1 MLLRKTPVL
10 RFRLLTGVALTL
22 ALACPALADNEKT
35 AVKVMTRNMD
45 SGTDLLFVFAA
56 TDVPSFISAM
66 AATYAEINA
75 SNIPLRAG
83 RLADEIAST
92 QPDLIGL
99 QEVTLWR
106 KGPLDNSPATVVLYD

>member
-1 MLLRKTPVL
+1 MRRIISATRYLH
-10 RFRLLTGVALTL
+10 FRLLTAISLTL
-22 ALACPALADNEKT
+22 ILSSLASAANDNT

-45 SGTDLLFVFAA
+45 SGTDLRFIFAA
-56 TDVPSFISAM
+56 TDFPSFVSAM

-75 SNIPLRAG
+75 SNIPARAS
-83 RLADEIAST
+83 RLADEIAAT

-106 KGPLDNSPATVVLYD
+106 RGPLDNSAAT

>member
-1 MLLRKTPVL
+1 MNRITGAGEYLRI
-10 RFRLLTGVALTL
+10 RLLIAIMLTL
-22 ALACPALADNEKT
+22 VLSCSALAANDKT

-56 TDVPSFISAM
+56 IDVPSFISAM

-99 QEVTLWR
+99 QEATLWR
-106 KGPLDNSPATVVLYD
+106 TGPLDNSPAT

>member
-1 MLLRKTPVL
+1 MNRITGAGEYLRI
-10 RFRLLTGVALTL
+10 RLLIAIMLTL
-22 ALACPALADNEKT
+22 VLSCSALAANDKT

-56 TDVPSFISAM
+56 IDVPSFISAM

-83 RLADEIAST
+83 RLADDKPANCATPRASR
-92 QPDLIGL
+92 GEL
-99 QEVTLWR
+99 QGRDSSSECC
-106 KGPLDNSPATVVLYD
+106 